1 MCKHCAFSG
10 LEVMS
15 LDFRSLFESL
25 YRGIVASER
34 HKNRLGETEGCVG
47 TRGLGAGVKM
57 CWLSAHL
64 WSCACK
70 NLCLGAV

>member
-1 MCKHCAFSG
+1 
-10 LEVMS
+10 MS

-47 TRGLGAGVKM
+47 TRGLGAG
-57 CWLSAHL
+57 CWCEDVLAFCS
-64 WSCACK
+64 SVE
-70 NLCLGAV
+70 LCM